1 MFLGLILNL
10 DILDTL
16 VVYSSYSIWAKE
28 APWKSL
34 KSYHI
39 ENILLGNASET
50 SLLNQWTS
58 GTLKSKLD
66 FQDLTY

>member
-10 DILDTL
+10 DILDTS

-28 APWKSL
+28 APWK
-34 KSYHI
+34 

-50 SLLNQWTS
+50 FLLNQWTS
-58 GTLKSKLD
+58 RTLKSKLD